1 MEWIVA
7 AIGVPV
13 VVFWWRVLRAAWARL
28 EPIVMPELRAIT
40 GLVADGVFLASRW
53 MVYVFRHRSFTLAAR
68 LASHDLWRRSWRRTL

>member
-40 GLVADGVFLASRW
+40 SLVSDAVFLATKWSI
-53 MVYVFRHRSFTLAAR
+53 YVFRHRSFTLAAR
-68 LASHDLWRRSWRRTL
+68 LASHDLWQRSWRRAP